1 MSPLSITVEHLARAL
16 AEVILEEGESRV
28 GEAHDVGSEEG
39 CDDADRHDDGVEI
52 GVGHMEA
59 LSEIG
64 YDEGKLTYLHQ

>member
-1 MSPLSITVEHLARAL
+1 M
-16 AEVILEEGESRV
+16 ILEEGESRV

-39 CDDADRHDDGVEI
+39 CDDANRHDDGVEI